1 MVADA
6 AGWNRP
12 VRFAHHAGGHMA
24 ALDVAEAARRHHVR
38 RLVFAH
44 IGRPSLRAIDAG
56 YRLPFGEWD
65 QPGRAYQLPPPAT
78 GHGPPTSVSL

>member
-1 MVADA
+1 MFADA

-12 VRFAHHAGGHMA
+12 IRFAGGVGGHMA
-24 ALDVAEAARRHHVR
+24 ALDVAEQARAHRVA

-56 YRLPFGEWD
+56 RRLPFGEWGE
-65 QPGRAYQLPPPAT
+65 PGRTYRLPSAPARQ
-78 GHGPPTSVSL
+78 